1 MAIEAEVAQ
10 PGLSTLDLRSLRGPL
25 VFAVA
30 CFVVW
35 GLAYGLLDVLNK
47 HFQETLHI
55 GKAQSTWLQIA
66 YFGAYLVMS
75 LPAGL
80 LLQARGYKF
89 GIVFGLVA
97 TAVGALLFIPS
108 AQHAS
113 FPFFVGSMFVMAS
126 GLCFLETAADTYVN
140 VLGPPEHASQRL
152 NLAQSFNALGVFFGP
167 LIGGALF
174 FQQGDPA
181 SAQQAVQ
188 ATYLA
193 IAIAV
198 LIFAAIVARA
208 RLPEL
213 GAGHG
218 LDAPHAASTDAPR
231 EPETLARRHFILGV
245 ITQALYIGAQVGC
258 GAFFINLTTETWPG
272 MTSRGGAFLLSIA
285 TAAYL
290 IGRFAT
296 TGLLL
301 RFRPRAVLT
310 VYGCINLML
319 CLLVSAGIAKL
330 SAIALIAV
338 FFFMSTMF
346 ATIFTLGVADLGGA
360 TKRGASVMV
369 MAIGGGVLLPYP
381 MGRIAE
387 AYGTPAAFL
396 LPAICFAAV
405 GAYGWRGARPSPS
418 PSHA

>member
-1 MAIEAEVAQ
+1 MAIEVDAEP
-10 PGLSTLDLRSLRGPL
+10 PGLAAPDLKSLRGPL
-25 VFAVA
+25 AFAVA

-47 HFQETLHI
+47 HFQETLHV
-55 GKAQSTWLQIA
+55 GKAQSTWLQMA

-75 LPAGL
+75 LPAGQ

-89 GIVFGLVA
+89 GIVFGLTV
-97 TAVGALLFIPS
+97 TAIGALLFIPS
-108 AQHAS
+108 AHFAS
-113 FPFFVGSMFVMAS
+113 FPYFVASMFVLAS
-126 GLCFLETAADTYVN
+126 GLCFLETSADTYVN
-140 VLGPPEHASQRL
+140 VLGPPEHASRRL

-174 FQQGDPA
+174 FQAGDPA
-181 SAQQAVQ
+181 QAQGAVQ

-198 LIFAAIVARA
+198 LVFAAVVARA
-208 RLPEL
+208 HLPEL
-213 GAGHG
+213 GATHG
-218 LDAPHAASTDAPR
+218 LEHFHETPDAPHRGPV
-231 EPETLARRHFILGV
+231 TLARGHFVLGV
-245 ITQALYIGAQVGC
+245 ITQALYVGAQVGC
-258 GAFFINLTTETWPG
+258 GAFFINLVTETWHG
-272 MTSRGGAFLLSIA
+272 LSSRDGAFLLSLA
-285 TAAYL
+285 TAGYL

-301 RFRPRAVLT
+301 RFRPRAILT
-310 VYGCINLML
+310 VYGIANLLL
-319 CLLVSAGIAKL
+319 CLVVSAGVEKV
-330 SAIALIAV
+330 SAVALIAV

-346 ATIFTLGVADLGGA
+346 ATVFTLGVADLGAA

-396 LPAICFAAV
+396 LPAACFAAV
-405 GAYGWRGARPSPS
+405 ALYGWRGAEIRTR
-418 PSHA
+418 